1 VTLLK
6 RAAAL
11 LIVVLGLSYLA
22 TPVYRFPSPQKFT
35 GASLWNPYANMSG
48 MWQLA
53 NLHAHGRA
61 WGGLTNGWQPDAEVV
76 QAYEQRGYTVA
87 GISNYH
93 SIAGLRGVPTLPIY
107 EHGYN
112 VLKHHQL
119 AIGAHDVDW
128 FDIPLWQG
136 VNQMQYVMDRVKRTA
151 DLVAIAHPST
161 AYSADDLRRLTG
173 YQLFE
178 LVNGPFW
185 ADALW
190 DAALSSGHA
199 VWAIANDDTHDVTD
213 PRRMAVAW
221 TMIDAPSAN
230 AADVIPA
237 LRAGRMYAVSAPTGR
252 PVPPEAT
259 LSRVNLHGSTLE
271 VSSDGSP
278 ATYAFIGQDGVVRKK
293 VEATNSA
300 SYSLSADDT
309 YIRTEIRTER
319 TAMFL
324 NPIVRYDGV
333 GLDSPEPV
341 VNAAGTWGQR
351 LLIAVSCFVLVRVL
365 WKRPRGSRA

>member
-1 VTLLK
+1 MTLLK
-6 RAAAL
+6 RTAAL

-22 TPVYRFPSPQKFT
+22 TPVYRFPSPQKFA

-48 MWQLA
+48 TWQLA
-53 NLHAHGRA
+53 NLHAHGRS
-61 WGGLTNGWQPDAEVV
+61 WGGLTNGRQPDAEVV
-76 QAYEQRGYTVA
+76 RAYEQRGYTVA

-112 VLKHHQL
+112 VAKHHQL
-119 AIGAHDVDW
+119 AIGAHGVDW

-161 AYSADDLRRLTG
+161 AYTADDLRKLTG

-230 AADVIPA
+230 TADVIPA
-237 LRAGRMYAVSAPTGR
+237 LRAGRMYAVSTPTGR

-259 LSRVNLHGSTLE
+259 LSRVDLHGTTLE
-271 VSSDGSP
+271 VSSEGSP

-300 SYSLSADDT
+300 SYSLSPDDT

-333 GLDSPEPV
+333 GLESPAPV

-351 LLIAVSCFVLVRVL
+351 LLIAVSCFVIVRVL